1 MYIPLEQTDKLT
13 FIMWGDKLSQLYID
27 PPILGETL
35 RLIRRYEM
43 IFGNSEKQNLLEDLP
58 VSLTYEIAGC
68 SRISRRQKLGERIVQ
83 SVKMQSEVKVNDT

>member
-35 RLIRRYEM
+35 RLIQRNDFRKFRKTKFTRRPAS
-43 IFGNSEKQNLLEDLP
+43 ILN
-58 VSLTYEIAGC
+58 I
-68 SRISRRQKLGERIVQ
+68 
-83 SVKMQSEVKVNDT
+83 